1 MTHFG
6 PHTYNLR
13 LLNQSTTGV
22 SAPKPKSRKTR
33 ISRKPHKKTKTNT
46 YTAVGGN
53 VTRKSHRLNKGE
65 IHIPTKELGT
75 SSRMVA
81 DSEIQR
87 FVDIEIDDQLPQVVS
102 VPVRTERHAFLVDI
116 QPKNQ
121 RIMISDWG
129 GDKNKARGIEYFQ
142 KNKRKIRNVN
152 YNENWL
158 QYSQLMELLEKKY
171 NLPIEYYDVDE
182 ELYEE
187 ADVHHTAHNFSGGC
201 SYYIYKWVSKY
212 YPGYYA

>member
-1 MTHFG
+1 MAHFG

-22 SAPKPKSRKTR
+22 SAPKPKNRKTR
-33 ISRKPHKKTKTNT
+33 ILRKPHKKTKPNT
-46 YTAVGGN
+46 YSAVGGN

-102 VPVRTERHAFLVDI
+102 LPVRIERHAFLVDI

-129 GDKNKARGIEYFQ
+129 GDKNKERGIEYFQ

-158 QYSQLMELLEKKY
+158 QYSQFMELLEKKY
-171 NLPIEYYDVDE
+171 NLPIEYYDVDD

-187 ADVHHTAHNFSGGC
+187 ADLHHTAHNFGGGC

>member
-1 MTHFG
+1 MKHFI
-6 PHTYNLR
+6 PNTYNLR
-13 LLNQSTTGV
+13 LSNQSRAGASTL
-22 SAPKPKSRKTR
+22 KRKSRK
-33 ISRKPHKKTKTNT
+33 IGVLRKTHRKTKTNT
-46 YTAVGGN
+46 HIAGGN
-53 VTRKSHRLNKGE
+53 ITRKSHRLNKGE

-75 SSRMVA
+75 GSRMVA

-116 QPKNQ
+116 QPKNR

-129 GDKNKARGIEYFQ
+129 GSKNKTRGIEYVQ

-152 YNENWL
+152 YSENWL

-187 ADVHHTAHNFSGGC
+187 SDMHHTKHNFSGGC
-201 SYYIYKWVSKY
+201 SYYIYKWIGKY

>member
-1 MTHFG
+1 MKPFT
-6 PHTYNLR
+6 PNTYNLR
-13 LLNQSTTGV
+13 LSNQSRTGA
-22 SAPKPKSRKTR
+22 STSKRKSRK
-33 ISRKPHKKTKTNT
+33 IVFSRKTHRKTKTNT
-46 YTAVGGN
+46 HIAGGN

-75 SSRMVA
+75 GSRMVA
-81 DSEIQR
+81 DSELQR

-116 QPKNQ
+116 QQKNR

-129 GDKNKARGIEYFQ
+129 GGKNKTRGIEYVQ

-152 YNENWL
+152 YSENWV

-187 ADVHHTAHNFSGGC
+187 SDMHHTKYNFSGGC